1 MKKLICS
8 LLAIAAA
15 GVLLPLTAADE
26 TRTIRLVQDD
36 AQVRM
41 VTKIYPMKYVKALD
55 IYPFVAAAAK
65 RYSQLSNV
73 RAQNYSAGKIQ
84 YLLVTTGEKFIP
96 YMDEIITKLD
106 QPGKYSKYGSRVE
119 GTGVQRMVYYPKYRD
134 PKDLLDAVNDILVT
148 GIGKGYAKNGA
159 LYWKDEWDNME
170 YTLDW
175 LKMLDRPIPQAK
187 FTFRYY
193 EVRESTLKDVGIDYL
208 AWKNGPGMNLFN
220 AAYNSGR
227 LVWDKALN
235 PNILF
240 GAFNWSY
247 GGFATAPA
255 FDLSFIRLL
264 QQSGNAKVA
273 AEATV
278 TLLNNNTAP
287 ASISLDPSYS
297 RIKKNADHASSIDE
311 EAAADDE
318 AAVPE
323 LTITIG
329 EKKPITICFD
339 AASKEVTEDGHVPA
353 TTQFYKKNKGNVS
366 FPYLVKS
373 QQTVEVDNFGNP
385 VVNAACLE
393 GFASMDFGKEQ
404 LFYKSV
410 VERDIEQTTGIPF
423 LCQIPVIKYL
433 FGTTTTVKEKTFIVV
448 TVEANLVHPEDNAK

>member
-15 GVLLPLTAADE
+15 GVLLPLSAADE

-55 IYPFVAAAAK
+55 IQPFVAAAAK
-65 RYSQLSNV
+65 RYSQLSSV

-84 YLLVTTGEKFIP
+84 YLLVTTGEKFMP
-96 YMDEIITKLD
+96 YVDEIITKLD

-119 GTGVQRMVYYPKYRD
+119 GTGVQRMVYYPQYRD
-134 PKDLLDAVNDILVT
+134 PEFLKEAINNILAT
-148 GIGKGYAKNGA
+148 GIGSGYAKNGI

-175 LKMLDRPIPQAK
+175 VKMLDRPIPQAK
-187 FTFRYY
+187 LTFRYY
-193 EVRESTLKDVGIDYL
+193 EVRESTLKDVGVDYL

-220 AAYNSGR
+220 AAYSSGR
-227 LVWDKALN
+227 LVWDKVLN
-235 PNILF
+235 PNSIF
-240 GAFNWSY
+240 SAFNWSY

-278 TLLNNNTAP
+278 TVLNNNTV
-287 ASISLDPSYS
+287 ASTLSLDPSYGKI
-297 RIKKNADHASSIDE
+297 RKDADTHASSIGSKDE
-311 EAAADDE
+311 KAL
-318 AAVPE
+318 PE
-323 LTITIG
+323 LSIKI
-329 EKKPITICFD
+329 KKGTTICFD
-339 AASKEVTEDGHVPA
+339 ADAKEVTEDGHVPA
-353 TTQFYKKNKGNVS
+353 TVKFYQKNKGNIS
-366 FPYLVKS
+366 FGYK
-373 QQTVEVDNFGNP
+373 VEAPQGVEFDNFGNS
-385 VVNAACLE
+385 VVNSASLN
-393 GFASMDFGKEQ
+393 GFASMNFGKEQ

-448 TVEANLVHPEDNAK
+448 TVEANLVHPENNAK

>member
-8 LLAIAAA
+8 LLAFAAA
-15 GVLLPLTAADE
+15 GVLLPLTAADD

-55 IYPFVAAAAK
+55 IQPFVAAAAK

-119 GTGVQRMVYYPKYRD
+119 GTGVQRMVYYPQYRD
-134 PKDLLDAVNDILVT
+134 PEFLKEAINNILAT
-148 GIGKGYAKNGA
+148 GIGSGYAKNGI

-187 FTFRYY
+187 LTFRYY
-193 EVRESTLKDVGIDYL
+193 EVRESTLKDVGVDYL

-220 AAYNSGR
+220 AAYSSGR
-227 LVWDKALN
+227 LVWDKVLN
-235 PNILF
+235 PDILF

-278 TLLNNNTAP
+278 TVLNNNTV
-287 ASISLDPSYS
+287 ASTLSLDPSYGK
-297 RIKKNADHASSIDE
+297 IQKDADTHASSIGSKAD
-311 EAAADDE
+311 AAP
-318 AAVPE
+318 PE
-323 LTITIG
+323 LSIKI
-329 EKKPITICFD
+329 KKGTTICFD
-339 AASKEVTEDGHVPA
+339 ADAKEVTEDGHVPA
-353 TTQFYKKNKGNVS
+353 TVKFYQKNKGNIS
-366 FPYLVKS
+366 FGY
-373 QQTVEVDNFGNP
+373 TVEAPQAVEYDNFGNS
-385 VVNAACLE
+385 VVNSANLK
-393 GFASMDFGKEQ
+393 GFASMNFGKEQ

-448 TVEANLVHPEDNAK
+448 TVEANLVHPENNAK

>member
-8 LLAIAAA
+8 LLAFAAA
-15 GVLLPLTAADE
+15 GVLLPLTAADD

-36 AQVRM
+36 AQIKM
-41 VTKIYPMKYVKALD
+41 VTKVYPMKYVKALD
-55 IYPFVAAAAK
+55 IYPFVSAAAK
-65 RYSQLSNV
+65 RYSGASTV

-119 GTGVQRMVYYPKYRD
+119 GTGIQRMVYYPKFRA
-134 PKDLLDAVNDILVT
+134 PEDLLDAVNDILAT
-148 GIGKGYAKNGA
+148 GVGRGYARNGA
-159 LYWKDEWDNME
+159 LYWKDEWDNIE
-170 YTLDW
+170 YILDW
-175 LKMLDRPIPQAK
+175 VKMLDRPIPQAK

-227 LVWDKALN
+227 LVWDKVLN
-235 PNILF
+235 PDILF

-287 ASISLDPSYS
+287 ATLSLDPSYS
-297 RIKKNADHASSIDE
+297 SIRKDMDHASSIGKKGE
-311 EAAADDE
+311 GAN
-318 AAVPE
+318 PE

-329 EKKPITICFD
+329 EKNPITICFD
-339 AASKEVTEDGHVPA
+339 AAAKEVTEDGHVPS
-353 TTQFYKKNKGNVS
+353 TVEFYKKNKGNVT
-366 FPYLVKS
+366 FPYVVKVE
-373 QQTVEVDNFGNP
+373 QTVERDNFGNS
-385 VVNAACLE
+385 VVNVSSLT
-393 GFASMDFGKEQ
+393 GSASMDFGKEQ

-410 VERDIEQTTGIPF
+410 VERDVEQTTGIPF

-433 FGTTTTVKEKTFIVV
+433 FGTTTTVKEKTCVIV
-448 TVEANLVHPEDNAK
+448 TVEANLVHPENNAK